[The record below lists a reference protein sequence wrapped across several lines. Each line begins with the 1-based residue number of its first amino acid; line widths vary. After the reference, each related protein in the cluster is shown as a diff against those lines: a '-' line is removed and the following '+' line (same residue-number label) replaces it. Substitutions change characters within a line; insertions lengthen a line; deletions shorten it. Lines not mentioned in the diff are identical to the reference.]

1 MYLEIKNYGHET
13 VKGKLI
19 AGIVLTGGGAQ
30 LKHLRQL
37 VEYIT
42 GMDARIGYP
51 NEHLAGDSD
60 DALSSPSF
68 ATAVGL
74 LMEGLEK
81 EGKGYEEE
89 IPEAVTE
96 NSEEENTE
104 ETIVEAKPIE
114 KRKSFFDKFTERF
127 KEFLDNAE

>member
-1 MYLEIKNYGHET
+1 
-13 VKGKLI
+13 
-19 AGIVLTGGGAQ
+19 
-30 LKHLRQL
+30 
-37 VEYIT
+37 
-42 GMDARIGYP
+42 
-51 NEHLAGDSD
+51 
-60 DALSSPSF
+60 
-68 ATAVGL
+68 
-74 LMEGLEK
+74 MEGLEK

-96 NSEEENTE
+96 NSEEDNTE

>member
-96 NSEEENTE
+96 NSEEDNTE